1 MMNNEFFCT
10 HSFTCLGVSLSGNL
24 SKLTETQ
31 ICHNVVTRPNIQC
44 MWIERAGTEYLC
56 PILRNTIIAMNRW
69 QTVEVC
75 DKMLQRVQVSRV
87 FQSVEVC
94 ATVSAWAELLFLG
107 VSRPLLTMT
116 KPYHTMVVLD
126 HSITITTATPPQ
138 DSRGNPGGEQCERAS
153 PGAGSTKPTLECT
166 LQSTLE
172 KRRTNSIYLPL
183 RPSAPHCALHTPA
196 ECYGWRI

>member
-1 MMNNEFFCT
+1 
-10 HSFTCLGVSLSGNL
+10 
-24 SKLTETQ
+24 
-31 ICHNVVTRPNIQC
+31 
-44 MWIERAGTEYLC
+44 
-56 PILRNTIIAMNRW
+56 MNRW

-107 VSRPLLTMT
+107 VSRPLLTVT
-116 KPYHTMVVLD
+116 KPCHTMLVLA

-153 PGAGSTKPTLECT
+153 PGAGSTKPTLEYT
-166 LQSTLE
+166 LQSALE
-172 KRRTNSIYLPL
+172 KRRTNSIYLPPPSL
-183 RPSAPHCALHTPA
+183 RTPLCTTHTSRVLRLENIVGASEHLTPPVTLLTRA
-196 ECYGWRI
+196 IARITS